1 MQNDTNT
8 KGYNQ
13 WFYFSFQNKTSNLI
27 KINIVNFIKK
37 QMMFLD
43 GVRPVA
49 FSIKA
54 NQQQQ
59 KGWFFAG

>member
-8 KGYNQ
+8 KGYSQ
-13 WFYFSFQNKTSNLI
+13 WFYFSLRNQKNKKI

-37 QMMFLD
+37 TLMFLD

-49 FSIKA
+49 YSTKA
-54 NQQQQ
+54 H
-59 KGWFFAG
+59 